1 MDHDLLSRHHQD
13 LERQIGAL
21 LTKADGGD
29 GHELQRQWSL
39 FEGELLRHIELE
51 EREVLPAFAQEDPKE
66 ASALRQ
72 EHARLRGEALALGIR
87 ADLHHLR
94 AEAVRL
100 FIADLRSHAAHEE
113 RVLYPWAAAR
123 VPPDTWTAIARGLR
137 EVRQTVARQLSDL
150 GSKTL

>member
-1 MDHDLLSRHHQD
+1 MDHDLLSRHHED
-13 LERQIGAL
+13 LERLIGAL
-21 LTKADGGD
+21 LTRADGGD
-29 GHELQRQWSL
+29 GHDLQVEWSQ

-51 EREVLPAFAQEDPKE
+51 EREVLSAFAKDAPEE
-66 ASALRQ
+66 AAALRQ

-100 FIADLRSHAAHEE
+100 FIADLRNHAAHEE

-123 VPPDTWTAIARGLR
+123 VAPDTWTAIARGLR
-137 EVRQTVARQLSDL
+137 EARQTVARRLSDL
-150 GSKTL
+150 GAKTL